1 MPASSSSVRS
11 AYSSSSELTASAT
24 TFNRRTMRPSPARRN
39 FSKIDT
45 GQRSLKRLRPMVGGF
60 PTDLPPPPTH
70 CTDTASEI
78 GRYHPGYRG
87 NIRLLTGTF
96 AAGSADMEPIELTTG
111 DGLVL
116 RAWQPD

>member
-24 TFNRRTMRPSPARRN
+24 AFNLRSIRPSPARRI

-45 GQRSLKRLRPMVGGF
+45 GQRSLKRLRPIVGGF
-60 PTDLPPPPTH
+60 PTNLPPPPSH
-70 CTDTASEI
+70 STDI
-78 GRYHPGYRG
+78 GRKNGTYPPTYRG
-87 NIRLLTGTF
+87 NIRLPAGADT
-96 AAGSADMEPIELTTG
+96 AGSAFMEPLELATG

-116 RAWQPD
+116 RPWQ